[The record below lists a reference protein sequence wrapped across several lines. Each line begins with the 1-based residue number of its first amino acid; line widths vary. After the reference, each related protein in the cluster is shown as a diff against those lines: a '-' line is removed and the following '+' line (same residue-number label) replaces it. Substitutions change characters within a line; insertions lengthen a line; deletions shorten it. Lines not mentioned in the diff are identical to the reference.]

1 MPLSLT
7 PVYWLLLQGTWTMA
21 RSGARSARRKRLCP
35 TWACSVHP
43 LTLSSKHGSSALEA
57 SEKDAYYWGVG
68 EVEVTLQHAKPHPHR
83 SSSTKCTH
91 LPGPK
96 RTIISCHA
104 PHVASYK
111 ASNHATLT
119 HTHTHTHVY
128 THTHTIL
135 SLNVYRA
142 HIRTGCC

>member
-21 RSGARSARRKRLCP
+21 RSGARSAHRKRLCP

-68 EVEVTLQHAKPHPHR
+68 EVEVC
-83 SSSTKCTH
+83 SSTLNPSPPLVVDQVYAPFGSQTH
-91 LPGPK
+91 HNFLP
-96 RTIISCHA
+96 RTTCCVLQSIEPRHT
-104 PHVASYK
+104 
-111 ASNHATLT
+111 NT
-119 HTHTHTHVY
+119 HTHTC

-142 HIRTGCC
+142 HIRAGCY

>member
-68 EVEVTLQHAKPHPHR
+68 EVEVC
-83 SSSTKCTH
+83 SSTLNPSPPLVVDQVYAPFGSQTH
-91 LPGPK
+91 HNFLP
-96 RTIISCHA
+96 RTTCCELQRIEPRHT
-104 PHVASYK
+104 
-111 ASNHATLT
+111 NT
-119 HTHTHTHVY
+119 HTHTHTC

-142 HIRTGCC
+142 HIRTGCY